1 MSAGKRDRSP
11 RGVRLTD
18 EGAGAPGG
26 LGRGGN
32 VLKDAGGMTFPPGKG
47 DFHSHIVEGGEW

>member
-1 MSAGKRDRSP
+1 MKGQVLLA
-11 RGVRLTD
+11 
-18 EGAGAPGG
+18 AWGG
-26 LGRGGN
+26 GGGN